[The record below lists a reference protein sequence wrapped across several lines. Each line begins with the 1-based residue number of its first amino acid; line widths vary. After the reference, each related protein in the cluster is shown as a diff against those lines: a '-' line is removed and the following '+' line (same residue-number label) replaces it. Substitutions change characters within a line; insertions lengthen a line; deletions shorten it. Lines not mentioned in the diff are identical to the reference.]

1 MLKILSLSLYIAS
14 FISFGAGIILVQDV
28 KNAVSDPDSYQFGSI
43 KMLAQLGEA
52 YRSLESYVE
61 ATLTTASLFFFC
73 SLLLACFG
81 SIMLFTGWNLK
92 DKESLKLD

>member
-1 MLKILSLSLYIAS
+1 MLKVISFSLYIAS
-14 FISFGAGIILVQDV
+14 FISFGAGIILLQDV
-28 KNAVSDPDSYQFGSI
+28 KKAVLDPDSYKFGTVT
-43 KMLAQLGEA
+43 MLAQLGEA
-52 YRSLESYVE
+52 YRSLGSYVD

-92 DKESLKLD
+92 DKETASSD